1 MHLSVN
7 GYLDF
12 SISWVIVNIMNN
24 ATMNMQISV
33 QGTDLISFEETLR
46 SGIAESYNN
55 SIYNFLRTL
64 QTVFIVA
71 IPVYIP
77 IKDVQKSLVSESLLI
92 LIISYFLMIAILIG
106 VKWYYCFGLHFPGD
120 LYIYI
125 LWINIFSGPWYIF

>member
-1 MHLSVN
+1 MYLSVN
-7 GYLDF
+7 GYLYF

-46 SGIAESYNN
+46 SGIAGSYNN

-77 IKDVQKSLVSESLLI
+77 IKDVQKSLFSESLLI

-106 VKWYYCFGLHFPGD
+106 VK
-120 LYIYI
+120 
-125 LWINIFSGPWYIF
+125 